1 MNTSFYK
8 GVISGVVAGI
18 VWGWISL
25 VVNSISGAFPFE
37 HTFIFNLMI
46 FSISGAIF
54 GIIVAGF
61 LNLIGQL
68 LPFKKI
74 MLKAILVS
82 TSFWLLLRSGGIVLS
97 IMMPDRYHPE
107 IPQAIQGFFL
117 SVILGVLVSLF
128 WDKKSKVL
136 AGHLFNTGID
146 NKNVW

>member
-18 VWGWISL
+18 VWGWISM

-37 HTFIFNLMI
+37 HSFFFNVVI

-54 GIIVAGF
+54 GVIVSEF
-61 LNLIGQL
+61 LVLIGER
-68 LPFKKI
+68 LPFKRI
-74 MLKAILVS
+74 LPKAIMVS

-117 SVILGVLVSLF
+117 SVILGVLVSLL
-128 WDKKSKVL
+128 WDKETKALTSYEGV
-136 AGHLFNTGID
+136 
-146 NKNVW
+146 